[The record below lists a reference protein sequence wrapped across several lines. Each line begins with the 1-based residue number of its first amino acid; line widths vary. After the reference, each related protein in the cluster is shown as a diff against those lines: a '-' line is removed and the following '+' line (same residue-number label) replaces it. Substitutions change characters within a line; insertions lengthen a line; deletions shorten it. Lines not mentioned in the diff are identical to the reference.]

1 MRTAPTLRTAAGAP
15 RRAALLRAGLALCGA
30 MVLTVLAL
38 FMDEQAPAR
47 TAVPSAPT
55 AAIGAGIVPEPAQP
69 PPAVLVQAQMPVAV
83 AVPSAASAAD
93 DAPAADAATTS
104 EPVRE
109 AGADDT
115 SHALVE
121 PLAAPL
127 AAAPLAPGVL
137 LPTDALR
144 PAGDGYQLQLGVF
157 GDAGNALVLYE
168 RLSAAGFEARIQSR
182 VVLGPFPDR
191 RAAEQAQAA
200 LRRSG
205 EPAGILLPPR
215 AKR

>member
-1 MRTAPTLRTAAGAP
+1 MRAVPALRGEAGAA

-38 FMDEQAPAR
+38 IMDEQAPAR
-47 TAVPSAPT
+47 TAEAPAPT
-55 AAIGAGIVPEPAQP
+55 ADIGSGLVPDP
-69 PPAVLVQAQMPVAV
+69 VQLQVHTSAAT
-83 AVPSAASAAD
+83 PSAAADAD
-93 DAPAADAATTS
+93 DASVTDDTPSSEPVQEADAASTPQAAGNG
-104 EPVRE
+104 EGAPRAVAPVP
-109 AGADDT
+109 
-115 SHALVE
+115 S
-121 PLAAPL
+121 
-127 AAAPLAPGVL
+127 GVL
-137 LPTDALR
+137 LPADALS
-144 PAGDGYQLQLGVF
+144 PAGDGFQLQLGVF
-157 GDAGNALVLYE
+157 GDAANALVLYE

-215 AKR
+215 TKR